1 MIYIALGTSLD
12 DKAANLREAAS
23 FLRSIASKEPGFSSI
38 WETAPVGPSSN
49 TFLNAVAGLES
60 HLSPS
65 ALLRSLKE
73 YEEQAG
79 RDLSAARWSDRI
91 IDLDII
97 GYHGNMYLDAD
108 LEIPHPRYKDRL
120 FVLYPLQEVCP
131 GWTDPENGDHI
142 DDLIGRAAPLPLS
155 KSGIKW

>member
-1 MIYIALGTSLD
+1 MIFIALGTSLD

-23 FLRSIASKEPGFSSI
+23 FLRTVSAGEPKFSSI

-49 TFLNAVAGLES
+49 TFLNAVAALES
-60 HLSPS
+60 PLEPS
-65 ALLRSLKE
+65 ALLRSVKE

-79 RDLSAARWSDRI
+79 RNLSAARWSDRI

-97 GYHGNMYLDAD
+97 GYHGRVYLDAD
-108 LEIPHPRYKDRL
+108 LEIPHPRYRERL
-120 FVLYPLQEVCP
+120 FVLCPLREVAP

-142 DDLIGRAAPLPLS
+142 DTLIRNAAPLQLS
-155 KSGIKW
+155 KSRIKW